1 MFVAYRRILNPVTET
16 IDITRFPK
24 KFDQR
29 KELED
34 SDYDV
39 VIVGG
44 GPAGATTGYYL
55 AKAGK
60 KVLILEKKKFPR
72 DKICGD
78 AICKTGVE
86 ILMDMGIWDILVK
99 ENKTHV
105 ADYGGLVSPGGLS
118 YIGHTEQI
126 YGDIPAAT
134 ACKRIILDEVIA
146 RTAQKEG
153 AELLESTPVK
163 DAVFDSSAGMW
174 NVLIEDSDVQYRGR
188 VLICADGSTSK
199 LGMQLGLVTQPPQGT
214 CSRAFIKNH
223 KFKADGVM
231 FYPRDI
237 LPGRALWS
245 IRDESSF

>member
-1 MFVAYRRILNPVTET
+1 MDWAFSCLT
-16 IDITRFPK
+16 IDKIITSFH
-24 KFDQR
+24 F
-29 KELED
+29 LT
-34 SDYDV
+34 S
-39 VIVGG
+39 
-44 GPAGATTGYYL
+44 
-55 AKAGK
+55 
-60 KVLILEKKKFPR
+60 LILHR
-72 DKICGD
+72 
-78 AICKTGVE
+78 
-86 ILMDMGIWDILVK
+86 
-99 ENKTHV
+99 
-105 ADYGGLVSPGGLS
+105 
-118 YIGHTEQI
+118 
-126 YGDIPAAT
+126 
-134 ACKRIILDEVIA
+134 
-146 RTAQKEG
+146 EG